1 MSYCIN
7 VSYLERETIATVEI
21 FGPSEEFKSVRISQ
35 FQCIGWLLGIF
46 DTARRRVP
54 ADGLSNPEY
63 EQEAL
68 ERVGKLSPT
77 QAAELLALNS
87 LNERFVFVWNAIGY
101 EEQEIAKAMDYRDF
115 DNFWPSFDAYSQ
127 LWTTSAHSA

>member
-7 VSYLERETIATVEI
+7 VSHLEKETIATVEI

-46 DTARRRVP
+46 DTVRRQVP

-68 ERVGKLSPT
+68 ERVGKLSPK

-87 LNERFVFVWNAIGY
+87 LNERFAFVWDAIGY
-101 EEQEIAKAMDYRDF
+101 EEQEIAKAMDCRYF

-127 LWTTSAHSA
+127 LWSTCSHTA